1 MSKDPKPSSQPSPS
15 LLIPTPDGA
24 ERQYLLL
31 GISDITLGRDRQ
43 CDIVLDDET
52 ASRQH
57 ARIYLHPDGST
68 VEDLGSINGTLC
80 NGTKLSEGSAPLND
94 GDLLTIGRSEI
105 RYLEG
110 EIEEPQS
117 VMTLPIEADDLAM
130 TALMT
135 GTFGHEV
142 LTGDSPLLTS
152 PVAEAGLLRVVVAPH
167 DVPLLVVK
175 DGETIHE
182 VKLEQTPLVIG
193 RTPEVDVYLTDK
205 FASRKHA
212 EIRPAD
218 NGFVLRDLGSRHGLF
233 VNGIQVRERTLI
245 EGDVIRIGRV
255 EMVFKD
261 GRSPGRPK
269 TKQRRRPLVVIPG
282 FIGSELYRG
291 ETLLWPNLRRMV
303 RCPRSQIHE
312 YWEEAE
318 VRGMIRQLAVI
329 PNLIKA
335 ESFGSLTNFLTQDL
349 GYEPGKDLLE
359 FPYDWRR
366 DNRET
371 ARLLA
376 EAIRQW
382 RKQLDRPADRITL
395 IAHSMGGLVARLYL
409 QHHGGTEAVEQMI
422 FLGTPHRGS
431 ANSLLFLL
439 TGHTELRLGGP
450 GVLRVGMKLRRVRE
464 IVQGFASAYQLLP
477 TDDAVFFEDGSVFRP
492 MDNDAWVDPMHKP
505 LFEAAQAFSKDL
517 LADAHTPATPA
528 TCIYGYGRKTVGSLH
543 VRRES
548 SGALSVV
555 EINYSDGDA
564 TVLQQSAV
572 LDKSGIHPV
581 KQEHGVLHS
590 DPDVQRRLAFELMER
605 PL

>member
-1 MSKDPKPSSQPSPS
+1 MSTNPKRPSQSSPS
-15 LLIPTPDGA
+15 LLVHTPDGA

-31 GISDITLGRDRQ
+31 GVSAIIIGRDRQ
-43 CDIVLDDET
+43 CDIVLEDEA

-57 ARIYLHPDGST
+57 AQIRLHPDGST
-68 VEDLGSINGTLC
+68 VEDLGSVNGTLC
-80 NGTKLSEGSAPLND
+80 NGAKLKEGSSPLHD
-94 GDLLTIGRSEI
+94 GDLLKIGRSEI

-110 EIEEPQS
+110 EVGESKP
-117 VMTLPIEADDLAM
+117 VMTLPLDAEDLAM

-142 LTGDSPLLTS
+142 LAGNSPLLTS
-152 PVAEAGLLRVVVAPH
+152 PAAEAGLLRVVVAPH

-175 DGETIHE
+175 DGDAIHE
-182 VKLEQTPLVIG
+182 VKLGQAPLVIG

-212 EIRPAD
+212 EIRPVED
-218 NGFVLRDLGSRHGLF
+218 GFVLRDLGARHGLF

-245 EGDVIRIGRV
+245 EGDVIRIGSS

-261 GRSPGRPK
+261 GRSPVRARPK
-269 TKQRRRPLVVIPG
+269 QPRRPLVVIPG

-303 RCPRSQIHE
+303 RCPKSQIQE
-312 YWEEAE
+312 YWEDAE

-329 PNLIKA
+329 PGLIKA

-349 GYEPGKDLLE
+349 GYESGKDLLE
-359 FPYDWRR
+359 FPYDWRS
-366 DNRET
+366 DNRKT

-376 EAIRQW
+376 RAIRQW
-382 RKQLDRPADRITL
+382 RQQLDRPADRITL

-409 QHHGGTEAVEQMI
+409 QHHGGAEAVEQVI
-422 FLGTPHRGS
+422 FLGTPHKGS

-439 TGHTELRLGGP
+439 TGRTELRLGGP
-450 GVLRVGMKLRRVRE
+450 GALRLSMKLRRVRE

-477 TDDAVFFEDGSVFRP
+477 TEDTVFFEDGSAFRP
-492 MDNDAWVDPMHKP
+492 MDDAAWVEPVHLP
-505 LFEAAQAFSKDL
+505 HFEAAQAFCKDL
-517 LADAHTPATPA
+517 LADGHTPVTPA
-528 TCIYGYGRKTVGSLH
+528 TCIYGYGRKTVGALR
-543 VRRES
+543 VRRER

-555 EINYSDGDA
+555 EINHSDGDA

>member
-1 MSKDPKPSSQPSPS
+1 MSQDPQQPAQPSPS
-15 LLIPTPDGA
+15 LLIHTPDGA

-31 GISDITLGRDRQ
+31 GVSAITLGRDRQ

-57 ARIYLHPDGST
+57 ARIHLHPDGST

-80 NGTKLSEGSAPLND
+80 NGKKLEEGPVALND
-94 GDLLTIGRSEI
+94 GDLLKIGRSEV

-110 EIEEPQS
+110 ELEEARP
-117 VMTLPIEADDLAM
+117 VMTLPLDAEDLAM

-142 LTGDSPLLTS
+142 LAGNSPLLTS
-152 PVAEAGLLRVVVAPH
+152 PAAEAGLLRVVVAPH

-175 DGETIHE
+175 DGETTHE

-218 NGFVLRDLGSRHGLF
+218 DGFVLRDLGSRHGLF
-233 VNGIQVRERTLI
+233 VNGIQVRERTLT
-245 EGDVIRIGRV
+245 EGDVIRIGRA

-261 GRSPGRPK
+261 GRSPARPK
-269 TKQRRRPLVVIPG
+269 PKQHRRPLVVIPG

-291 ETLLWPNLRRMV
+291 DTLLWPNLRRMV
-303 RCPRSQIHE
+303 RCPKSQIKE

-329 PNLIKA
+329 PGLIKA

-349 GYEPGKDLLE
+349 GYESGKDLLE

-382 RKQLDRPADRITL
+382 RQQPGRPADRITL
-395 IAHSMGGLVARLYL
+395 VAHSMGGLVARLYL
-409 QHHGGTEAVEQMI
+409 QHHGGADAVEQVI

-439 TGHTELRLGGP
+439 TGRTELRLGGP
-450 GVLRVGMKLRRVRE
+450 GVLRVSMKLRRVSE

-492 MDNDAWVDPMHKP
+492 MDDDAWVDPTHKP

-517 LADAHTPATPA
+517 LADAHTPVTPA
-528 TCIYGYGRKTVGSLH
+528 TCIYGYGRKTVGSLRI
-543 VRRES
+543 RRDS
-548 SGALSVV
+548 AGALSVV
-555 EINYSDGDA
+555 KINHSDGDA